1 MLLWLFIDCFLY
13 WYYYFFS
20 FICNIHY
27 ICVFCVSWV
36 EPRSL
41 GTQSKRR
48 THWMQRKTTPNSW
61 SSTACDA
68 RRVNHRDWGP
78 ATRQW
83 LSYNMPIF
91 PCVVKGGDIYW
102 YHVNIFRIC
111 FSIQNF
117 QSQASAARVA
127 SRAAESIRIPFSSEA
142 SQGKPHMH
150 SIIWYGHL
158 WYWGAYGCGSTN
170 KQWFFS
176 RVGWK

>member
-1 MLLWLFIDCFLY
+1 M
-13 WYYYFFS
+13 
-20 FICNIHY
+20 
-27 ICVFCVSWV
+27 FCVSWV
-36 EPRSL
+36 GPRSL

-91 PCVVKGGDIYW
+91 PCVVKGGDIYI
-102 YHVNIFRIC
+102 YIYIHIYYTGIMSRYFAHMFLNEK
-111 FSIQNF
+111 N

-142 SQGKPHMH
+142 NQGKPHMH
-150 SIIWYGHL
+150 SII
-158 WYWGAYGCGSTN
+158 
-170 KQWFFS
+170 
-176 RVGWK
+176 